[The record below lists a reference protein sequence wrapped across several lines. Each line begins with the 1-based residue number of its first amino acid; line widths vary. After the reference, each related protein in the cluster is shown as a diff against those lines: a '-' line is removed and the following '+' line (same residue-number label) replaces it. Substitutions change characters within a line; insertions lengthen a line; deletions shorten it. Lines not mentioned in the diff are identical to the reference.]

1 VTELE
6 QPLTSP
12 PFLADADT
20 PLSDQLYNYLRDAIR
35 RGDLTPGQRLV
46 EDTIATAT
54 DVSRTPVREA
64 LHKLAATGLAV
75 NGGRG
80 LVVAQMSSHQLQQ
93 LWEVSR
99 ALWLA
104 VARLAAERRT
114 TADLAEFTY
123 LMEARKTGKGIGA
136 DPLLLNERLREL
148 LLRAAGNPYLT
159 EAAQR
164 IVGQV
169 EGLVDL
175 SDARAQAN
183 QILEETAMLE
193 ALEHRDSDGL
203 ETIYATYLDAV
214 LTAWLVEKHR
224 QADQPAG

>member
-12 PFLADADT
+12 PFTAKGDA
-20 PLSDQLYNYLRDAIR
+20 PLSDQLYDYLRDAIR

-46 EDTIATAT
+46 EDTIASAT

-64 LHKLAATGLAV
+64 LHRLAATGLAV

-80 LVVAQMSSHQLQQ
+80 LVVAQMSSNQLQQ

-104 VARLAAERRT
+104 VARFAAERRT

-123 LMEARKTGKGIGA
+123 LMEARRTGEGVGA
-136 DPLLLNERLREL
+136 DPQLLNERLREM

-175 SDARAQAN
+175 SAARAEAHR
-183 QILEETAMLE
+183 ILEEKAMLQAME
-193 ALEHRDSDGL
+193 DRDADGL
-203 ETIYATYLDAV
+203 EAIYAKYLDAV

-224 QADQPAG
+224 QADR